1 MLVSLH
7 ACALGARAPAHGPQ
21 AMVPE
26 QVSHCVSTA
35 VNLKSAWC
43 DTACASAELK
53 CPAAC
58 LCVAVPGNSV
68 RFARLS
74 QTILMRLARKL
85 RNTPAADRSTE
96 METAKA
102 ESSLSSPPCFILTL
116 HSVCVVDLTT
126 GENITH
132 RCYLSTNLERNE
144 YARVIRRRPCTQAKE
159 MTKASLQELLLTREQ
174 LSEANQKLEHYE
186 RNVQTVI
193 SSMQGQADR
202 KQAR

>member
-1 MLVSLH
+1 MKT
-7 ACALGARAPAHGPQ
+7 
-21 AMVPE
+21 E
-26 QVSHCVSTA
+26 SHIPPPFFFCRDKNKKKQLATKLISVEKQI
-35 VNLKSAWC
+35 VQLK
-43 DTACASAELK
+43 
-53 CPAAC
+53 
-58 LCVAVPGNSV
+58 
-68 RFARLS
+68 
-74 QTILMRLARKL
+74 
-85 RNTPAADRSTE
+85 

-102 ESSLSSPPCFILTL
+102 EASLSSPPCFILTL